1 MGGATNCDVRPV
13 VERSW
18 RRLASAGIDP
28 DRLEPRRAIDHA
40 ELDYVRASSPLN
52 HVIDVVRRCLVRF
65 ADDSEHVMVV
75 ADNLG
80 RVLWMEGHN
89 SVHHRADKIMFR
101 EGMYWTE
108 DSAGTNAIGTAL
120 AIDHAVQIFSA
131 EHFLREQHPWWCSAA
146 PIHNPL
152 TGQTI
157 GIVDLSGAL
166 RTAHPDSLALVV
178 AAAGIAE
185 EALALRQA
193 AQDDRLRQAFLN
205 QTPERT
211 RGRRALLT
219 PDGRILLA
227 EPAGWVEGPL
237 APPLE
242 GCAILHSGVEA
253 AAEPLDGGGWV
264 IREPA
269 QRSRSAYAAALL
281 QLRVLGHGPYSAQ
294 VAAAAPVVLSVRHAE
309 ILALLAMHPE
319 GLTCQELTLH
329 LYGER
334 GNPISTRAEM
344 SRLRRLMGAALS
356 ARPYRLTGEVSG
368 DFLEVERQLSI
379 GNVRAALE
387 TYCGPLLPS
396 SQAPGIERARDEL
409 EAVLARA
416 VRSGPELLW
425 RWLKTEHGRQDETAM
440 ASFIR
445 SVPAADPRRAVVA
458 ARLRS
463 LQVHAHT
470 LA

>member
-40 ELDYVRASSPLN
+40 ELDYVRASSPLS
-52 HVIDVVRRCLVRF
+52 HVIDVLRRCLVRF

-75 ADNLG
+75 VDNLG

-227 EPAGWVEGPL
+227 EPAGWLEGRL

-253 AAEPLDGGGWV
+253 EAEPLDGGGWV
-264 IREPA
+264 SGSPPSARDRRTPQHCCSCGA
-269 QRSRSAYAAALL
+269 RPWPVQRSGRCSRAGRAERPSRRDPGSAGDASRGPHLPGAYAA
-281 QLRVLGHGPYSAQ
+281 
-294 VAAAAPVVLSVRHAE
+294 PVRRAWEPDLHPRRDVEAE
-309 ILALLAMHPE
+309 TAD
-319 GLTCQELTLH
+319 G
-329 LYGER
+329 G
-334 GNPISTRAEM
+334 G
-344 SRLRRLMGAALS
+344 LS
-356 ARPYRLTGEVSG
+356 ARLYRLTGEVSG

-379 GNVRAALE
+379 GNVQSGARDLLRTAAPVLSSTRNRAGAR
-387 TYCGPLLPS
+387 
-396 SQAPGIERARDEL
+396 RARGR
-409 EAVLARA
+409 ARA
-416 VRSGPELLW
+416 CS
-425 RWLKTEHGRQDETAM
+425 
-440 ASFIR
+440 
-445 SVPAADPRRAVVA
+445 
-458 ARLRS
+458 
-463 LQVHAHT
+463 
-470 LA
+470 